1 MKSIITYINESSN
14 KFDKLVNELTNTVDY
29 NEAVNIIKEHFS
41 NSDEKI
47 SDSEI
52 KKRFL
57 GQKPDKIRHGEQA
70 EENGDIIEFLMDKD
84 LLYPGEGEYSIEA
97 EAEDCVY
104 TADVIKYEGYT
115 IINLAEDLG
124 DDYSILLIF

>member
-14 KFDKLVNELTNTVDY
+14 KFDKLVNELTNIVDY
-29 NEAVNIIKEHFS
+29 NEAVNIIKEHFN

-52 KKRFL
+52 KKLFL

-104 TADVIKYEGYT
+104 TADAIKYEGYT

>member
-14 KFDKLVNELTNTVDY
+14 KFDKLVNELTNIIGY

-41 NSDEKI
+41 NSDENI

-52 KKRFL
+52 KKLFL
-57 GQKPDKIRHGEQA
+57 GQKPDTIRYGKQA
-70 EENGDIIEFLMDKD
+70 QENGDIIEFLMDKD